1 MTSHC
6 TFCWSWPWAGEL
18 YATYNKK
25 NFWGNDP
32 CHMCLRVYRARDF
45 GFATFRRSA
54 GSFYVAGTVF
64 AFEHLHSKKIIFR
77 DLKPAPAP
85 KRDSEEARQGR
96 RGRVSRRRRN
106 LLLNDKGHVK
116 LTDMGLAK
124 VPFLSPL
131 QTQRPAP
138 SLIPSLPR
146 WCPGKTFTTCGT
158 PATWLPRPAPPLP
171 ASRRAWWPALAS
183 KLAVGDTLARTILPR
198 SLSHPKASATFEAH
212 IGRVADRAG
221 HTLAERR

>member
-1 MTSHC
+1 MG
-6 TFCWSWPWAGEL
+6 GEL

-54 GSFYVAGTVF
+54 GSSTWLALSSPSNTCTARRSSSETSSLRLPQKGTQR
-64 AFEHLHSKKIIFR
+64 KPGR
-77 DLKPAPAP
+77 DGGTRQSP
-85 KRDSEEARQGR
+85 EE
-96 RGRVSRRRRN
+96 N

-146 WCPGKTFTTCGT
+146 WCPGRPSQLAALRPPGCQD
-158 PATWLPRPAPPLP
+158 PPPPCPRLGGP
-171 ASRRAWWPALAS
+171 
-183 KLAVGDTLARTILPR
+183 GGPR
-198 SLSHPKASATFEAH
+198 
-212 IGRVADRAG
+212 
-221 HTLAERR
+221 